1 METGSVINQYKIIS
15 PIGKGGMGEVFL
27 AEDTKLDRKVAIKFL
42 NPEFSKDV
50 DKLSR
55 FIQEAK
61 AVSALNH
68 PNILTVFEIGEV
80 DEANFIVT
88 EFIEGK
94 TLRDSL
100 SPKQTISLNQIL
112 KIGVQVAEALS
123 AAHQAGIIHRDV
135 KPENIMIR
143 KDGYAKV
150 LDFGLA
156 KLTEKR
162 GTRGEER
169 AGEDEATL
177 LKGEIQ
183 NPKSKIQNL
192 TAPGMVMGTVSY
204 MSPEQARGKETD
216 ARTDIWSLGVVLYEM
231 LAGRLP
237 FSGETVNHTIVAI
250 LETEPK
256 LLENVPDE
264 MQRIVRKTLTK
275 DKEMRYQTA
284 RDLLI
289 DLKNLR
295 RNLDIQGELERSA
308 VPNRETFNALT
319 ENATQ
324 MLSGGESTFGG
335 QDAATQNVTTSSSNL
350 EYAVTQAKS
359 HKAATAVISLFVV
372 IVISVAVYFGFLAKS
387 GGTRQIESIAVMPFV
402 NEGKNEEVEYLS
414 DGMTETLI
422 GSLSKLPNLNVKPS
436 SSVFRYKGLK
446 TDAKTIGQELN
457 VDAVLNGRIVQ
468 RGEELT
474 LSLELV
480 DVQKDAVLWSERYVR
495 KQSDLVSLQSEIAK
509 DVSSRLKTRL
519 TGAEAEKI
527 AKSYTANAEAYRD
540 YLQGRYYWNKRD
552 GANLRKAIE
561 QFKAATEKDPQYA
574 LAYVGLADSYA
585 VFPWWDDDFPVDSL
599 SRARQFA
606 KRAIEID
613 DSLGEAHASL
623 AYVNLYSWN
632 WAESEKEFL
641 RAIELSPDYANAHRW
656 YHEYLITQGRVDE
669 ATLTLKKSYELEP
682 LSVIVNYNLAT
693 HYCRDKLDPESA
705 IEFAKRVEDLDP
717 NFPGGPN
724 LMGCVY
730 LQQGRN
736 ADALAEAKKA
746 VELTNGKIRRFIAN
760 LGVAYAKN
768 GQTEN
773 AKAIIKDL
781 EAAYAKE
788 NSVGV
793 QIAEV
798 YAALGNKDKA
808 FEWIEKDVDN
818 RGFELVLQFR
828 RIAKFGSLTNDKRYA
843 AILKRMG
850 LPK

>member
-1 METGSVINQYKIIS
+1 MKRCPECARDYNDDSLSFCLDDGSELLFGPASGSGANDEPATAILHSTNA
-15 PIGKGGMGEVFL
+15 PGE
-27 AEDTKLDRKVAIKFL
+27 AATRAQIHTTEQT
-42 NPEFSKDV
+42 
-50 DKLSR
+50 
-55 FIQEAK
+55 
-61 AVSALNH
+61 AVLPSA
-68 PNILTVFEIGEV
+68 
-80 DEANFIVT
+80 VT
-88 EFIEGK
+88 EFPK
-94 TLRDSL
+94 TKGFDKRL
-100 SPKQTISLNQIL
+100 IF
-112 KIGVQVAEALS
+112 ALL
-123 AAHQAGIIHRDV
+123 ALAVIVLGGFF
-135 KPENIMIR
+135 
-143 KDGYAKV
+143 GY
-150 LDFGLA
+150 
-156 KLTEKR
+156 
-162 GTRGEER
+162 
-169 AGEDEATL
+169 
-177 LKGEIQ
+177 
-183 NPKSKIQNL
+183 
-192 TAPGMVMGTVSY
+192 
-204 MSPEQARGKETD
+204 
-216 ARTDIWSLGVVLYEM
+216 
-231 LAGRLP
+231 
-237 FSGETVNHTIVAI
+237 
-250 LETEPK
+250 
-256 LLENVPDE
+256 
-264 MQRIVRKTLTK
+264 
-275 DKEMRYQTA
+275 RY
-284 RDLLI
+284 
-289 DLKNLR
+289 
-295 RNLDIQGELERSA
+295 
-308 VPNRETFNALT
+308 
-319 ENATQ
+319 
-324 MLSGGESTFGG
+324 
-335 QDAATQNVTTSSSNL
+335 
-350 EYAVTQAKS
+350 VTQAK
-359 HKAATAVISLFVV
+359 
-372 IVISVAVYFGFLAKS
+372 
-387 GGTRQIESIAVMPFV
+387 QIESIAVMPFV
-402 NEGKNEEVEYLS
+402 NDSGNADVEYLS

-422 GSLSKLPNLNVKPS
+422 GSLSKLPNLSVKPS
-436 SSVFRYKGLK
+436 SSVFRYKGTK

-480 DVQKDAVLWSERYVR
+480 DVQKVAVLWSERYVR

-519 TGAEAEKI
+519 TGAEEEKI
-527 AKSYTANAEAYRD
+527 AKSYTADAEAYRD

-561 QFKAATEKDPQYA
+561 QFKAATERDPEYA

-632 WAESEKEFL
+632 WAESEKEFR

-656 YHEYLITQGRVDE
+656 YHEYLITLGRVDE
-669 ATLTLKKSYELEP
+669 ATLELKKAYELEP

-693 HYCRDKLDPESA
+693 HYCRDRLDPQSA
-705 IEFAKRVEDLDP
+705 IEFAKRVVDLDP

-724 LMGCVY
+724 LMVCVY

-736 ADALAEAKKA
+736 ADAVAEAKKA
-746 VELTNGKIRRFIAN
+746 VELTNGKIRRFVAN

-781 EAAYAKE
+781 EEAYAKE

-828 RIAKFGSLTNDKRYA
+828 RVAKFGSLMNDKRYA

-850 LPK
+850 LPE